1 MKVRKIAIVVAAA
14 AGVFGM
20 APVADAASAGLSFLK
35 SDENAKT
42 YVIEVRRR
50 GRGPRVHLPL
60 GPGYVYYDYPY
71 YYSRGHYPTHIVG
84 YIYYPN
90 LFARRHYPG
99 YGVRCATRSC
109 VASWRYSK
117 KSAMPRRSRG
127 ACRCL

>member
-1 MKVRKIAIVVAAA
+1 MRGHIILIVCAVA
-14 AGVFGM
+14 AGVLGM

-35 SDENAKT
+35 PGGNART
-42 YVIEVRRR
+42 HVIEVRRR

-90 LFARRHYPG
+90 LFARRHYSRS
-99 YGVRCATRSC
+99 GVRCATRSC
-109 VASWRYSK
+109 VASWRHST
-117 KSAMPRRSRG
+117 KSAMPRRGRG